1 MQSVNMNISDPPNA
15 SEADRENVVQ
25 AFRDWRPPTSSEG
38 IALRNDLARPSVLR
52 RVFRTITF
60 GFIAVFIALAA
71 VVWQSGSHEM
81 EMALSVLGSQLSR
94 FTAADH
100 GESTA
105 VTGSTKTVAENTA
118 ASQAATAAA
127 TSQPN
132 EQGYN
137 ALKQQIEGVASEL
150 NDLRDIA
157 ERLVANPKH
166 LSDDLAALKASEES
180 LKQQLLSTSTRS
192 ATPAAAAK
200 KKSPVPSRL
209 GVAGRSSNEHSSAG
223 APLLLH

>member
-1 MQSVNMNISDPPNA
+1 MNISEPLNTT
-15 SEADRENVVQ
+15 ETHHENVVQ
-25 AFRDWRPPTSSEG
+25 AFRNWRPPTSPEG
-38 IALRNDLARPSVLR
+38 IALRKNLARPSVLS

-71 VVWQSGSHEM
+71 VVWQTGSHEL
-81 EMALSVLGSQLSR
+81 EMALSAFGSQLSR

-100 GESTA
+100 GAST

-118 ASQAATAAA
+118 ASQAAPAAA

-132 EQGYN
+132 EQEYN

-150 NDLRDIA
+150 ADLRGIA
-157 ERLVANPKH
+157 ERLVANQKQ
-166 LSDDLAALKASEES
+166 LSNDLAALKASEES
-180 LKQQLLSTSTRS
+180 LKQQLLSASTRS

-200 KKSPVPSRL
+200 KKPPVPSRL

-223 APLLLH
+223 APLPLH